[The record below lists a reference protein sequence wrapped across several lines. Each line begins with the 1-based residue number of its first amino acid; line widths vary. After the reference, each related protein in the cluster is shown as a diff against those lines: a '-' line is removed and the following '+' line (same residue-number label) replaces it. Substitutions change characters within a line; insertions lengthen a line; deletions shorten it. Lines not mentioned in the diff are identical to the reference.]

1 MPLPTRGSAL
11 AVITQ
16 LPRVTVCVCVCV
28 CTRMLVGADAGDMVY
43 NAEEVANGAA
53 SADDMLAHLESVMQV
68 VPNGSTEAAAGAGAG
83 ADVGDAAAG
92 AGGAAAA
99 VPAHFADDAEDAAS
113 PEEAAPTAD
122 A

>member
-1 MPLPTRGSAL
+1 
-11 AVITQ
+11 
-16 LPRVTVCVCVCV
+16 V

-99 VPAHFADDAEDAAS
+99 HFADDAEDAAS